1 MDPSAAMPGNDAI
14 CVIKKEPT
22 LPTPEL
28 GVGSAGSVR

>member
-1 MDPSAAMPGNDAI
+1 MPGNDAI

-22 LPTPEL
+22 LPTLPTPEL